1 MLVWCGVAAVVLLDC
16 RALPGGRAMRRLTL
30 ALAFVAVVASLFLAY
45 VGWNALHAPRIDGYQ
60 GRYLLVVLAMVALV
74 IVPDPRPGPSA
85 GTLAAFRARVGDR
98 TGWLVAWSALM
109 LLLVEI
115 GILWHS
121 YV

>member
-1 MLVWCGVAAVVLLDC
+1 V
-16 RALPGGRAMRRLTL
+16 
-30 ALAFVAVVASLFLAY
+30 LAFLAVVAPLFLAY

-74 IVPDPRPGPSA
+74 IMPDPRAASSA
-85 GTLAAFRARVGDR
+85 GPLARVRAKVGDR

-121 YV
+121 YL